1 MTISINQ
8 PAPDFTLL
16 TDTGTSFS
24 LSDMRG
30 KKVILYFYPKDD
42 TPGCTAE
49 ACGFRDIWSDLKK
62 LNVEVIGISKDTIKA
77 HQKFK
82 EKYALPFTLL
92 ADPEKQVCELYGVM
106 VEKSRYGRKYL
117 GIERTTLLIDEKGN
131 IAAIWPGV
139 KVAGHVEAVVA
150 EIQK

>member
-1 MTISINQ
+1 MAISINQ

-16 TDTGTSFS
+16 TDKGSSFS
-24 LSDMRG
+24 LSDMQG

-49 ACGFRDIWSDLKK
+49 ACGFRDIWSELKK
-62 LNVEVIGISKDTIKA
+62 LNVEVIGISKDTVKA

-92 ADPEKQVCELYGVM
+92 ADPEKRVCELYGVM

-117 GIERTTLLIDEKGN
+117 GIERTTLLIDEKGH
-131 IAAIWPGV
+131 IAAVWPNV
-139 KVAGHVEAVVA
+139 KVAGHFDAVLE